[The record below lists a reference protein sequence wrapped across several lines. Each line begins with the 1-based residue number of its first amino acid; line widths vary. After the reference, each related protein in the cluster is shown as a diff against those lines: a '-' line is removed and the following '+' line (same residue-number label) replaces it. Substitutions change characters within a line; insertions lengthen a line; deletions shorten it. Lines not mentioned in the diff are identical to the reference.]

1 MTDKYAVIGNPV
13 AHSQSPLIHAEF
25 ARQTGQD
32 LAYAAILAPL
42 DGFQAAVLK
51 FRDGG
56 GKGMNVTLP
65 FKHEAWRLV
74 ETHEGFAGYARAV
87 NTIRFADGQLIG
99 YNTDGIGLMR
109 DIRNNLQCPVKGKRV
124 LLMGS
129 GGASYGVMEPLLI
142 EQPKQVIIANRT
154 LDKAVGLAGQ
164 FEKLRHLAAGGIGA
178 CAYSSL
184 DGMQFDIVINATSA
198 GLAGAMPRLPGD
210 IFAAQAL
217 AYDLVYGKTTPFLRF
232 AQARGARSADGTGML
247 VEQAAEA
254 FFIWRGV
261 RPRTAPVI
269 ARLRG
274 EG

>member
-32 LAYAAILAPL
+32 IAYAAILAPL
-42 DGFQAAVLK
+42 DGFQAEVLK

-56 GKGMNVTLP
+56 GKGVNITLP
-65 FKHEAWRLV
+65 FKHEAWSLV
-74 ETHEGFAGYARAV
+74 ETREGYAVNARAV
-87 NTIRFADGQLIG
+87 NTIRFADGRLIG

-129 GGASYGVMEPLLI
+129 GGASYGVMEPLLL
-142 EQPKQVIIANRT
+142 EQPEQVVIANRT
-154 LDKAVGLAGQ
+154 LEKAVGMAGQ
-164 FEKLRHLAAGGIGA
+164 FEKLRHLAAGGIEA
-178 CAYSSL
+178 RAYSSL

-198 GLAGAMPRLPGD
+198 GLTDAMPRLPGN

-217 AYDLVYGKTTPFLRF
+217 AYDMVYGKTTPFLRF
-232 AQARGARSADGTGML
+232 ARERGARSADGTGML
-247 VEQAAEA
+247 VEQAAES

-261 RPRTAPVI
+261 RPQTAPVI